1 MAENEDKR
9 KVRQARDL
17 YKETM
22 ETMETLPA
30 DCVSAIVP

>member
-1 MAENEDKR
+1 MAENEDER

-22 ETMETLPA
+22 ETLPA

>member
-22 ETMETLPA
+22 ETLTA